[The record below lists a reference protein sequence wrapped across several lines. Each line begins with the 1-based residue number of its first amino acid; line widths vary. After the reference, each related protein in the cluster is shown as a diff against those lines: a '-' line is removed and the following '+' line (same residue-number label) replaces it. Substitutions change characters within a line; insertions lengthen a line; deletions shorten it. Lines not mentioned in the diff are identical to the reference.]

1 MIISRHGYPMPRVPA
16 LPSFP
21 ESAEAQIDAAVLRLI
36 DLFARQAARELVTD
50 AHFME
55 TSDAAEQFQED

>member
-1 MIISRHGYPMPRVPA
+1 MPRVPT